1 MVYFAKWK
9 IVFILVI
16 CASGFAFST
25 PNFLNKKTTESLPTW
40 LPHKQVSLG
49 LDLQGGSHLLLE
61 VDVNTVIKEQ
71 LEALVDSMR
80 VELRKGKIRY
90 GGLGVEGQTAKV
102 TIRKPQQ
109 LQATLRH
116 TDS

>member
-9 IVFILVI
+9 IVFILVV
-16 CASGFAFST
+16 CVLGFAFST
-25 PNFLNKKTTESLPTW
+25 PNFLNQKTTESLPTW

-71 LEALVDSMR
+71 LESLVDSMR
-80 VELRKGKIRY
+80 VGACAPNRDS
-90 GGLGVEGQTAKV
+90 
-102 TIRKPQQ
+102 KPQPQ
-109 LQATLRH
+109 PQSQPLTPSP
-116 TDS
+116 TPTISKT